1 MLHVFEYS
9 MSINYIHDINEWV
22 AWECNLSISK
32 VLWSKDEEMQNAYW
46 YFYLQET
53 ISSVVWIKCDKNA
66 KVNFKIYQR

>member
-53 ISSVVWIKCDKNA
+53 FSSVVWIKYDKNA
-66 KVNFKIYQR
+66 DVNFEMYQP

>member
-1 MLHVFEYS
+1 MVHVFIVEYS

-32 VLWSKDEEMQNAYW
+32 VLWSKDEEMQNASW
-46 YFYLQET
+46 CFYLQET

-66 KVNFKIYQR
+66 KVNFKNS